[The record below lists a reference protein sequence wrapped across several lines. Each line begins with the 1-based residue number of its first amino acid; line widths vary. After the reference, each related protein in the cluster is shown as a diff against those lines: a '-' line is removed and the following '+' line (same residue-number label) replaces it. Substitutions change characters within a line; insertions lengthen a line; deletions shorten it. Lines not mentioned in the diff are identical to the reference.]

1 MKTKKLA
8 NFQIYI
14 SAPLNVCPGNVNEKK
29 KMFNSSSKF
38 GMISSLIKN
47 SRR

>member
-29 KMFNSSSKF
+29 QCLIRLLNSA
-38 GMISSLIKN
+38 
-47 SRR
+47 